1 MILRLSPRTWTLG
14 LVLAALPLA
23 CGEGET
29 GAGAAPA
36 ASLAGPTAARPK
48 PLPREAIAARFPG
61 MSVAIAAQVS
71 RGDRQAAIV
80 WPAFRAGAVAGDAVV
95 AVAFQR
101 QGLRWRPIG
110 EVVPL
115 SRSGGKAALR
125 ALMGGDDF
133 VVDRRCGVEADALA
147 DFIRAQIDAFAAA
160 VRVSDTAKAIT
171 AYEELTRGFSF
182 ELIAYDDLL
191 GEWLF
196 ADASGVPMTI
206 DMEPGENG
214 EWLAIEVRMGDR
226 TERARLPLVRC
237 SEGFTLGAPM
247 E

>member
-1 MILRLSPRTWTLG
+1 MRKHLEVGS
-14 LVLAALPLA
+14 
-23 CGEGET
+23 
-29 GAGAAPA
+29 AAPA
-36 ASLAGPTAARPK
+36 YNPRPAQPRLTAPY
-48 PLPREAIAARFPG
+48 E
-61 MSVAIAAQVS
+61 
-71 RGDRQAAIV
+71 DC
-80 WPAFRAGAVAGDAVV
+80 
-95 AVAFQR
+95 
-101 QGLRWRPIG
+101 
-110 EVVPL
+110 
-115 SRSGGKAALR
+115 LR
-125 ALMGGDDF
+125 ARVMAWPDLSGK
-133 VVDRRCGVEADALA
+133 RLLRC
-147 DFIRAQIDAFAAA
+147 QIDAFAAA